1 MKWSTQTLVLSL
13 RRKDSPPPGDGK
25 HCQGCRGRN
34 DEDAHEAQEDGQAE
48 VCGDLVKDVE
58 GEMMRTL
65 RRPRG
70 MAKLRSVETKIVK
83 DQFWGD
89 QFCVWR
95 LYVILVSA
103 QVLLVLTFDF
113 RLGLENIHK

>member
-48 VCGDLVKDVE
+48 VCGNLVKDV
-58 GEMMRTL
+58 
-65 RRPRG
+65 RRNDEDAQEAQG
-70 MAKLRSVETKIVK
+70 DGQAEVC
-83 DQFWGD
+83 GD
-89 QFCVWR
+89 QDSQRSILGRPVLR
-95 LYVILVSA
+95 LATV
-103 QVLLVLTFDF
+103 VL
-113 RLGLENIHK
+113 